1 MNNRKIYRRASPRRA
16 RAEKNTRPRAA
27 DRRHK
32 TPQDTA
38 RRSCETTET
47 IGARERQ
54 PAADAQKYAGTAGIK
69 GAHTRRGGRKYAGA
83 GGRAHAEK
91 CESRWSR
98 ANGNIQ
104 VSERGRG
111 GKVTFWR

>member
-1 MNNRKIYRRASPRRA
+1 MNNRKICKRAAARRA

-38 RRSCETTET
+38 RRSCETTEA

-54 PAADAQKYAGTAGIK
+54 PAAGTQKYA
-69 GAHTRRGGRKYAGA
+69 RGGR
-83 GGRAHAEK
+83 
-91 CESRWSR
+91 
-98 ANGNIQ
+98 
-104 VSERGRG
+104 
-111 GKVTFWR
+111 VTFWR

>member
-1 MNNRKIYRRASPRRA
+1 MNNRKIYRHASPRRA
-16 RAEKNTRPRAA
+16 RAARIMGARARENIRARPGPWAHTHGAAVGNTRPRAA

-54 PAADAQKYAGTAGIK
+54 PAAGTQKYAG
-69 GAHTRRGGRKYAGA
+69 GGR
-83 GGRAHAEK
+83 
-91 CESRWSR
+91 
-98 ANGNIQ
+98 
-104 VSERGRG
+104 
-111 GKVTFWR
+111 VTFGR